1 MRCPNAG
8 GHRTVRAEQWGP
20 FLAGAKE
27 SCGGR
32 GAPRA
37 FFGRFGR
44 SRISWRGRPSVV
56 SRAQMRAGT
65 VRAARGG
72 GGHFWP
78 APRKVVGRNR
88 DFRPKT
94 RLCTTRTFLD
104 APSFLRGVAGTWRT
118 TLRGQGRRGVEIPR
132 VQKKIFFGSTYAY
145 TKILDFSEK
154 KFWHVQESPPR
165 LPATARPACARARA
179 PKEIS
184 EKFPK
189 KFSHFHLNFS
199 SHGQW
204 CVSEPPACWG
214 LPASPT
220 PRSSSE
226 QLGELWPAC
235 CYMYIYRGHT
245 ASPLCTLRPLK

>member
-1 MRCPNAG
+1 MRRPSERCLRCPNAG
-8 GHRTVRAEQWGP
+8 GHRTVRAEQRGP

-27 SCGGR
+27 NCGGR

-104 APSFLRGVAGTWRT
+104 APSFLRGVAGTWQT

-132 VQKKIFFGSTYAY
+132 VQKKIFLAVHMH
-145 TKILDFSEK
+145 IR
-154 KFWHVQESPPR
+154 KFWTFPKKSFGTSRRAPRASPRPR
-165 LPATARPACARARA
+165 GQPARARELR
-179 PKEIS
+179 KKS
-184 EKFPK
+184 QKSFPK
-189 KFSHFHLNFS
+189 KIPIS
-199 SHGQW
+199 
-204 CVSEPPACWG
+204 
-214 LPASPT
+214 T
-220 PRSSSE
+220 
-226 QLGELWPAC
+226 
-235 CYMYIYRGHT
+235 
-245 ASPLCTLRPLK
+245 

>member
-1 MRCPNAG
+1 MRRPSERCLRCPNAG

-145 TKILDFSEK
+145 ENFGLFRK
-154 KFWHVQESPPR
+154 KVLARPGEPPAPPR
-165 LPATARPACARARA
+165 DRAASLRARA
-179 PKEIS
+179 
-184 EKFPK
+184 
-189 KFSHFHLNFS
+189 
-199 SHGQW
+199 
-204 CVSEPPACWG
+204 
-214 LPASPT
+214 
-220 PRSSSE
+220 SSE
-226 QLGELWPAC
+226 RNLRKVSQKIFPFPLELF
-235 CYMYIYRGHT
+235 
-245 ASPLCTLRPLK
+245 